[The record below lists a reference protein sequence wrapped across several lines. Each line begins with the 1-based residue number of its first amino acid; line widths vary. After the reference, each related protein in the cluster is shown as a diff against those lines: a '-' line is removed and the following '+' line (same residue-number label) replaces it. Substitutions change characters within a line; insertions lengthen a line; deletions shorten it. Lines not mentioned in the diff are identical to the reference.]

1 MKEIIKKIVI
11 VVLVAAIAIGVAVKF
26 IKGDE
31 PAVDG
36 TTTTAAAV
44 AGNNKNEG
52 ANADSGSNGNSNGSE
67 NALPTDSQ
75 GNVNT
80 DSNSN
85 GNANSNS
92 GSNANSNGNSNSAPN
107 GNSNGNSNAAT
118 NNGGSV
124 QNNSGSSDNGSA
136 EQGTTGGQSS
146 SQGTPSQT
154 PSYEGNGNAQQ
165 TVTQSGQI
173 AQPDNG
179 NAQQTTNAQVN
190 AQQPQQY
197 ANKIDV
203 YQQIFASG
211 KFIMKINDPDLG
223 PVTMGMNGNKMF
235 IDASMEGVTLKM
247 LYDGDKPDKDNPNMG
262 TWYIVI
268 DEIKKYSPM
277 PADMLGDME
286 VEDLIK
292 EFSDGSSNS
301 VYTKSTET
309 IGGQT
314 YDCES
319 HVDENGNT
327 TKYYFKGDVLVRSD
341 SVSPS
346 GEVSTT
352 EFQEISGN
360 VDDSLFEIPAGYAKF
375 DISWL
380 LNMVA

>member
-11 VVLVAAIAIGVAVKF
+11 AVVVVAIAIGVAVKF

-44 AGNNKNEG
+44 AGDNKNEG
-52 ANADSGSNGNSNGSE
+52 ANADSGSNGSE

-92 GSNANSNGNSNSAPN
+92 GSNADSNVNANSNGNSNSASN

-124 QNNSGSSDNGSA
+124 QNNPGSSDNGSA
-136 EQGTTGGQSS
+136 VQGTTGGQSS
-146 SQGTPSQT
+146 SQGTSSQT
-154 PSYEGNGNAQQ
+154 PSYEGNGNTAQ
-165 TVTQSGQI
+165 TVTQNGQI

-179 NAQQTTNAQVN
+179 NAQQ
-190 AQQPQQY
+190 PQEY

-203 YQQIFASG
+203 YQEIFASG
-211 KFIMKINDPDLG
+211 RFIMKINDPDLG
-223 PVTMGMNGNKMF
+223 PVTMGMSGNKMF
-235 IDASMEGVTLKM
+235 IDASMEGVNLKM
-247 LYDGDKPDKDNPNMG
+247 LYDGDKPDKDNPDMG

-277 PADMLGDME
+277 PADMLGDMD
-286 VEDLIK
+286 VEDLVAD
-292 EFSDGSSNS
+292 FSDGPSDN

-319 HVDENGNT
+319 QVDENGNT

-341 SVSPS
+341 SISPS
-346 GEVSTT
+346 GEISTT

-360 VDDSLFEIPAGYAKF
+360 VDESLFAIPEGYAKF